1 MMWVQYILIRE
12 KYKLDIFHTTNN
24 TYLFYLRDL
33 LSEFI
38 FMFRKFKFSC
48 SLKYFKKRIDKEKK
62 HQNDDDVW
70 EIGKK
75 NE

>member
-48 SLKYFKKRIDKEKK
+48 SLKYFKKSIDKREETSK
-62 HQNDDDVW
+62 
-70 EIGKK
+70 
-75 NE
+75 